1 MSGLSITTLSASVAR
16 RSGIAPMKRRC
27 SMRTMAALC
36 LCAASS
42 VFGVACSSD
51 DPTGDGLPTG
61 IHRFSWDEVAQK
73 PRGPLP
79 HFSFFVTTQR
89 GLFGLGAGR
98 WAPAPDP
105 VLGYGGDLGGIAGA
119 DEICSRLA
127 QKANPGDSKVWHAF
141 LSTSG
146 AFGGPRQNAIDRIGS
161 GPWYDFEGR
170 KLSDD
175 VAGLMPVDDLEG
187 RPRGAD
193 QQLAAMFT
201 GENGERIRENV
212 DVDNHDVLTGSDR
225 SGRLYDDGEG
235 GIIATCEDWTS
246 KSRQGRSGGPT
257 ATGGQVPV
265 GHSWPRSNS
274 EGRHWISEHTVNG
287 CEPGVD
293 VNGGT
298 AAPRG
303 DYRVGAAGGYG
314 GFYCFALNAIP
325 PEVP

>member
-89 GLFGLGAGR
+89 GLFSLGAGR

-127 QKANPGDSKVWHAF
+127 QKANPGIRRSGTPSSARRVH
-141 LSTSG
+141 SG
-146 AFGGPRQNAIDRIGS
+146 ARARMRSIAS
-161 GPWYDFEGR
+161 A
-170 KLSDD
+170 
-175 VAGLMPVDDLEG
+175 AGHG
-187 RPRGAD
+187 TISRGASCP
-193 QQLAAMFT
+193 T
-201 GENGERIRENV
+201 
-212 DVDNHDVLTGSDR
+212 
-225 SGRLYDDGEG
+225 
-235 GIIATCEDWTS
+235 TS
-246 KSRQGRSGGPT
+246 L
-257 ATGGQVPV
+257 
-265 GHSWPRSNS
+265 
-274 EGRHWISEHTVNG
+274 
-287 CEPGVD
+287 D
-293 VNGGT
+293 
-298 AAPRG
+298 
-303 DYRVGAAGGYG
+303 
-314 GFYCFALNAIP
+314 
-325 PEVP
+325 